1 MVEQTFHTFMV
12 IASIKLDSGR
22 SFMCILI
29 IDITYTT
36 YPLLRDFIRTVSK
49 YEYCKLPYLCV

>member
-22 SFMCILI
+22 SFNMCVLI

-36 YPLLRDFIRTVSK
+36 YPLL
-49 YEYCKLPYLCV
+49 